1 MIEFCLNNTDSCA
14 RAGILKTG
22 GIEIPTPVF
31 MPVGTQGTVKTL
43 EIRDL
48 KAEDYRIVLNN
59 MYHLYLRP
67 GVELIEDFGGLHG
80 FTGWDNA
87 ILTDSGGFQVFSM
100 TDLIRVKEEGVRFQS
115 HLDGSY
121 HFMTP
126 EKATEIQY
134 RMRPNIFMAF
144 DECLP
149 YPSTK
154 AKIAESTQL
163 TLRWAERCKNR
174 WRELLD
180 ADDAPLSKPSL
191 FGIIQGGADIE
202 WRKRSTGGTVALDFP
217 GYGIGGLSVG
227 EPKSMMWPAL
237 EACIPEM
244 PESKPR
250 YMMGVG
256 TPADI
261 VEAVAR
267 GVDMF
272 DCVMPTRNSRKS
284 TVFTRR
290 GKLSLK
296 AAYFEHDER
305 PIDEKCD
312 CYTCQNYS
320 RAFLRHLFK
329 AGEITAMRLATIHTL
344 HFYRQLM
351 DEIRESILQSQFDNF
366 RSEFCKTYR
375 DRLLKPHID
384 G

>member
-1 MIEFCLNNTDSCA
+1 MIDFDIEKTEGAA
-14 RAGILKTG
+14 RAGTLTTG
-22 GIEIPTPVF
+22 DIKIPTPVF

-48 KAEDYRIVLNN
+48 KAEDYRIILNN

-67 GVELIEDFGGLHG
+67 GVDLIEEFGGLHG
-80 FTGWDNA
+80 FTGWNGA

-126 EKATEIQY
+126 ERATEIQY

-149 YPSTK
+149 YPTTR
-154 AKIAESTQL
+154 ARIAESTEM
-163 TLRWAERCKNR
+163 TLRWAERCKKQ
-174 WRELLD
+174 WRELLNND
-180 ADDAPLSKPSL
+180 SKSDPKPTM
-191 FGIIQGGADIE
+191 FGIIQGGTDVE
-202 WRKRSTGGTVALDFP
+202 WRKHSASKTANLDFP

-227 EPKSMMWPAL
+227 EPKSLMWPAL
-237 EACIPEM
+237 EACIPEI
-244 PESKPR
+244 PSNKPR
-250 YMMGVG
+250 YMMGIG
-256 TPADI
+256 TPADL

-272 DCVMPTRNSRKS
+272 DCVMPTRNARKS
-284 TVFTRR
+284 TVFSWR

-296 AAYFEHDER
+296 AAYFERDER
-305 PIDEKCD
+305 PIDDNCD
-312 CYTCQNYS
+312 CYTCRNYT

-344 HFYRQLM
+344 HFYKELIDKMRHSIIHGKF
-351 DEIRESILQSQFDNF
+351 DEF
-366 RSEFCKTYR
+366 RSEFHRTYR
-375 DRLLKPHID
+375 DELIRPDD